1 MKIPSIMLAAVLL
14 LLAAPATAQMTV
26 DVAKITRRQYL
37 FDRNLSPR
45 APMIAKPAQRLFQWA
60 EKQYCGGS
68 RRYGQE
74 QG

>member
-1 MKIPSIMLAAVLL
+1 LIALSVLPSASEAR
-14 LLAAPATAQMTV
+14 AQMTV